1 MGGKDQDEEEER
13 DGGFPAS
20 VFQHMQTGHDKYLR
34 QLHDE
39 RRRFPQAM
47 ERETYPPPGGN
58 SVFLSFK
65 NFIDTNLNNLADSF
79 RQFPANLAELR
90 AKMED
95 EQVRRKQEELDVWRR
110 WTGLEESPDHV
121 QMLRDRASPVDRQEA
136 VDAAVMLLREA
147 RHRNAHVPAEK
158 MEALFKDETIGSL
171 DAFAS
176 PMLSPGGACYY
187 QQDSGYNAPSTT
199 IFRAESSSHRW
210 LSIDWFKRSPYSPVT
225 LEQLDGL
232 HEPGGSWRGAFED
245 LLAAALD
252 KPMDSREQTGRRC
265 PVGSVQSTRTG
276 PGLDWC
282 LSLQCRGIL
291 PPQLPLWYNSSR
303 SGRLALTDDLVK
315 EQARSIFSS
324 NDINQLIEEIATPA
338 PPTVNRSGL
347 DRCPFDLPLPDEQEE
362 ALYSSMRAC
371 GNSSVT
377 AQDGA
382 CTAPN
387 PGLQRQ
393 QSQLES
399 GRQRNQTGRREE
411 FQRQQERD
419 RRHQSRMLPDD
430 DEDQDT
436 DDTDDITELGYYERT
451 LQPMM
456 KRALQDSQRNDD
468 RSGLTADSPSQRA
481 QNAGFTASQPS
492 RDNAEDVAGLEAAI
506 YGVVQ
511 ASLRSLIGHHMA
523 HEAVT
528 DLLDEYN
535 TNHVEEPRSSSSESS
550 ALNETHA
557 LGDRSPAAILADKT
571 FAPIAVEDWARAS
584 GLSPEESPR
593 LFEYLYLLQQQLGY
607 ERGSLVRR
615 GIQAV
620 GMEESEKMVMLPIDD
635 LRTLVEGLEQ
645 QREALGLDNAAPAD
659 VSIAAMEATSLGK
672 VTGDGED
679 HVVGDGKALKVD
691 VLSSLTTTHTTRLP
705 DGTIT
710 TKVLLK
716 QRFADGRE
724 ESEEKVHTYR
734 EDMTS
739 HQQQPEVGV
748 GEKEK
753 ERGGWFWS

>member
-1 MGGKDQDEEEER
+1 MGGKDQDEDEEH

-20 VFQHMQTGHDKYLR
+20 VFQQMQAGHDNYLR
-34 QLHDE
+34 QLHEE
-39 RRRFPQAM
+39 RQRFPQAM
-47 ERETYPPPGGN
+47 ERDPSPSGN

-90 AKMED
+90 AKMKD
-95 EQVRRKQEELDVWRR
+95 EQVRRKQEELNVWRR

-121 QMLRDRASPVDRQEA
+121 QMLRDRASPADRREA

-158 MEALFKDETIGSL
+158 IEALFKDETIGSL

-187 QQDSGYNAPSTT
+187 QQDSGYNAPSTA
-199 IFRAESSSHRW
+199 IFRTSSSSHKW
-210 LSIDWFKRSPYSPVT
+210 LSIDWFKRSPYSPVS

-232 HEPGGSWRGAFED
+232 QEPGGSWRGAFED

-303 SGRLALTDDLVK
+303 SGRLALTDELFK
-315 EQARSIFSS
+315 EQARNVFGS
-324 NDINQLIEEIATPA
+324 NDINQLVEEIATPA
-338 PPTVNRSGL
+338 PPTVNRSVL
-347 DRCPFDLPLPDEQEE
+347 DRCPFNLPLPDEKED
-362 ALYSSMRAC
+362 ALHSSMQAC
-371 GNSSVT
+371 GNPSVM
-377 AQDGA
+377 AEDGA
-382 CTAPN
+382 YTALN
-387 PGLQRQ
+387 PELQRQ

-399 GRQRNQTGRREE
+399 CRQRNQTGRREE

-419 RRHQSRMLPDD
+419 RLHQSRMLPDV
-430 DEDQDT
+430 DEDRDT
-436 DDTDDITELGYYERT
+436 DDTDDTTELGYYERT

-456 KRALQDSQRNDD
+456 KRALQNSQRDDD
-468 RSGLTADSPSQRA
+468 RPGLTADLPSQTA
-481 QNAGFTASQPS
+481 PNARCPASQPS
-492 RDNAEDVAGLEAAI
+492 RGNAEDLAGLEAAI

-511 ASLRSLIGHHMA
+511 ASLRSLIGHHIA
-523 HEAVT
+523 HDAVT

-535 TNHVEEPRSSSSESS
+535 TNHAEEPRSSSSESS

-571 FAPIAVEDWARAS
+571 FAPIAVEAWARAS
-584 GLSPEESPR
+584 GLSSEESWR
-593 LFEYLYLLQQQLGY
+593 LFEYLYLQQQRGY
-607 ERGSLVRR
+607 ERGNLVRR

-620 GMEESEKMVMLPIDD
+620 GMEESEKMVMMPIDD

-645 QREALGLDNAAPAD
+645 QREALGLGPDLSSQPVTTFPGVASSVPIPRSD
-659 VSIAAMEATSLGK
+659 VVDEGMAT
-672 VTGDGED
+672 
-679 HVVGDGKALKVD
+679 KVD

-734 EDMTS
+734 EESTG
-739 HQQQPEVGV
+739 HQQQPET
-748 GEKEK
+748 EKR
-753 ERGGWFWS
+753 RGGWFWS

>member
-1 MGGKDQDEEEER
+1 MGGKDQDEDEEH

-20 VFQHMQTGHDKYLR
+20 VFQQMQAGHDNYLR
-34 QLHDE
+34 QLHEE
-39 RRRFPQAM
+39 RQRFPQAM
-47 ERETYPPPGGN
+47 ERDPSPSGN

-95 EQVRRKQEELDVWRR
+95 EQVRRKQEELNVWRR

-121 QMLRDRASPVDRQEA
+121 QMLRDRASPADRREA

-158 MEALFKDETIGSL
+158 IEALFKDETIGSL

-187 QQDSGYNAPSTT
+187 QQDSGYNAPSTA
-199 IFRAESSSHRW
+199 IFRTSSSSHKW
-210 LSIDWFKRSPYSPVT
+210 LSIDWFKRSPYSPVS

-232 HEPGGSWRGAFED
+232 QEPGGSWRGAFED

-303 SGRLALTDDLVK
+303 SGRLALTDELFK
-315 EQARSIFSS
+315 EQARNVFGS
-324 NDINQLIEEIATPA
+324 NDINQLVEEIATPA
-338 PPTVNRSGL
+338 PPTVNRSVL
-347 DRCPFDLPLPDEQEE
+347 DRCPFNLPLPDEKED
-362 ALYSSMRAC
+362 ALHSSMQAC
-371 GNSSVT
+371 GNPSVM
-377 AQDGA
+377 AEDGA
-382 CTAPN
+382 YTALN
-387 PGLQRQ
+387 PELQRQ

-399 GRQRNQTGRREE
+399 CRQRNQTGRREE

-419 RRHQSRMLPDD
+419 RLHQSRMLPDV
-430 DEDQDT
+430 DEDRDT
-436 DDTDDITELGYYERT
+436 DDTDDTTELGYYERT

-456 KRALQDSQRNDD
+456 KRALQNSQRDDD
-468 RSGLTADSPSQRA
+468 RPGLTADLPSQTA
-481 QNAGFTASQPS
+481 PNARCPASQPS
-492 RDNAEDVAGLEAAI
+492 RGNAEDLAGLEAAI

-511 ASLRSLIGHHMA
+511 ASLRSLIGHHIA
-523 HEAVT
+523 HDAVT

-535 TNHVEEPRSSSSESS
+535 TNHAEEPRSSSSESS

-571 FAPIAVEDWARAS
+571 FAPIAVEAWARAS
-584 GLSPEESPR
+584 GLSSEESWR
-593 LFEYLYLLQQQLGY
+593 LFEYLYLQQQRGY
-607 ERGSLVRR
+607 ERGNLVRR

-620 GMEESEKMVMLPIDD
+620 GMEESEKMVMMPIDD

-645 QREALGLDNAAPAD
+645 QREALGLGPDLSSQPVTTFPGVASSVPIPRSD
-659 VSIAAMEATSLGK
+659 VVDEGMAT
-672 VTGDGED
+672 
-679 HVVGDGKALKVD
+679 KVD

-734 EDMTS
+734 EESTG
-739 HQQQPEVGV
+739 HQQQPET
-748 GEKEK
+748 EKR
-753 ERGGWFWS
+753 RGGWFWS